1 MTNKH
6 LINLKQI
13 LRPGGAI
20 AQHLNGYEFR
30 PQQLQMA
37 EAVADALGANEHL
50 IVEAGTG
57 VGKSFAY
64 LIPAICLALETEQ
77 TVVISTNTISLQE
90 QLIKKDIPF
99 LQEVLPFPFTAVL
112 AKGRSNYL
120 SRRRLQSLLTYEQ
133 GLFETLEEVEE
144 LDRIAQWVENTDDGS
159 KADLEQQPMFEI
171 WNKVASDRDNCLRQ
185 KCPTYETCFYFK
197 ARKEMNEANLIV
209 VNHHLLFSDLE
220 IRKSNPKSA
229 ILPNY
234 NYLIIDEA
242 QHIEPTATAHASI
255 ELSNSRVKWF
265 LDSLYNPKG
274 SRGLLVRFGDSRM
287 VNLVGEAREHAD
299 LLFGSI
305 LDWLDAKG
313 AKDWGRGA
321 TQRVDQNNFVNNTLE
336 MPLIQ
341 LHQGL
346 KKMVQGAQTDDDQQE
361 ISAHLH
367 RCHQLSEDLDLMI
380 DHTHADYVYW
390 INSSRRSRFNRI
402 TLNATP
408 VNVSQGLE
416 EHLFGEIDSIIM
428 TSATLAT
435 NRNFSYFK
443 QRVGL
448 SDCRELIAGSPFDY
462 LKQVEIHIPKHM
474 PDPRSGDEYT
484 QAAITQIK
492 HYLKMTH
499 GKAFVLFTS
508 YRMMDEVYEEI
519 IPYLEQLEI
528 ASFKQG
534 GGLSRSAMLNAFRR
548 DTNSVLFGTSSFWEG
563 VDVQGESLSNVI
575 ITRLPFEVPTHP
587 VIEARVK
594 QIEERGGNSFMEF
607 SLPEAIIRFKQG
619 FGRLIRTT
627 TDTGIIVILDAR
639 IKTKFYG
646 KQFLN
651 SLPQCK
657 MITGK

>member
-1 MTNKH
+1 
-6 LINLKQI
+6 
-13 LRPGGAI
+13 
-20 AQHLNGYEFR
+20 
-30 PQQLQMA
+30 
-37 EAVADALGANEHL
+37 
-50 IVEAGTG
+50 
-57 VGKSFAY
+57 
-64 LIPAICLALETEQ
+64 
-77 TVVISTNTISLQE
+77 
-90 QLIKKDIPF
+90 
-99 LQEVLPFPFTAVL
+99 
-112 AKGRSNYL
+112 
-120 SRRRLQSLLTYEQ
+120 
-133 GLFETLEEVEE
+133 
-144 LDRIAQWVENTDDGS
+144 
-159 KADLEQQPMFEI
+159 
-171 WNKVASDRDNCLRQ
+171 
-185 KCPTYETCFYFK
+185 
-197 ARKEMNEANLIV
+197 
-209 VNHHLLFSDLE
+209 
-220 IRKSNPKSA
+220 
-229 ILPNY
+229 
-234 NYLIIDEA
+234 
-242 QHIEPTATAHASI
+242 
-255 ELSNSRVKWF
+255 
-265 LDSLYNPKG
+265 
-274 SRGLLVRFGDSRM
+274 
-287 VNLVGEAREHAD
+287 
-299 LLFGSI
+299 
-305 LDWLDAKG
+305 
-313 AKDWGRGA
+313 
-321 TQRVDQNNFVNNTLE
+321 
-336 MPLIQ
+336 
-341 LHQGL
+341 
-346 KKMVQGAQTDDDQQE
+346 MVQGAQTDDDQQE

-367 RCHQLSEDLDLMI
+367 RCQQLSEDLDLMI
-380 DHTHADYVYW
+380 DQTHADYVYW

-534 GGLSRSAMLNAFRR
+534 GGLSRSAMLNTFRR